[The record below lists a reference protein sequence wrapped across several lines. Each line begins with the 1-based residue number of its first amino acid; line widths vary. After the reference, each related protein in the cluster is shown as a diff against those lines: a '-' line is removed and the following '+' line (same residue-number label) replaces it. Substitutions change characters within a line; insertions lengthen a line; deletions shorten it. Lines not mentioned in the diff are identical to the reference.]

1 MRLDEGFPLPITG
14 DEFVA
19 APMVRSP
26 SAAKG
31 RTHVKPNQPHVEDSA
46 TLELIAR
53 FALLR
58 QRRRRFHLTRPELLE
73 VARWK
78 LEGQYGR
85 AERHFG
91 RLTTPLVRTV
101 TAAAFA
107 IDGPDDDLETEL
119 RASLLTLL
127 PGVGLPIASA
137 VLTLVEPNRYAVI
150 DFRAW
155 RALFGSDRAS
165 FGVADYRNFMAVLRQ
180 KAGRERTTPRAVELR
195 LWHEDKVRNGRPS
208 GAR

>member
-1 MRLDEGFPLPITG
+1 
-14 DEFVA
+14 
-19 APMVRSP
+19 MVRSAP
-26 SAAKG
+26 AG
-31 RTHVKPNQPHVEDSA
+31 REHTHVKSNQVHVEDSA

-53 FALLR
+53 FETLR
-58 QRRRRFHLTRPELLE
+58 QRRRRFHLTRSELLE

-91 RLTTPLVRTV
+91 RLTPPVVRTV

-107 IDGPDDDLETEL
+107 IDGPEDDLETEL

-155 RALFGSDRAS
+155 RALFGSDRTS
-165 FGVADYRNFMAVLRQ
+165 FGVADYRSFMAALRKQ
-180 KAGRERTTPRAVELR
+180 AAIERTTPRAVELR
-195 LWHEDKVRNGRPS
+195 LWHEDRDRHGRPPRA
-208 GAR
+208 G